1 MVPHSEQKLKLFPDA
16 SGCGLRVGGWEV
28 LELGCLVYG
37 PNKNLTFFV
46 PENGG
51 APQNKEIP
59 IGNHYFYLCFRV
71 HVSFRGV
78 VLCGLTG
85 GVHFFGHLPGRSKME
100 QFREEE
106 KVSYNHIPRA
116 KGY

>member
-1 MVPHSEQKLKLFPDA
+1 M
-16 SGCGLRVGGWEV
+16 
-28 LELGCLVYG
+28 LVFG
-37 PNKNLTFFV
+37 
-46 PENGG
+46 
-51 APQNKEIP
+51 
-59 IGNHYFYLCFRV
+59 
-71 HVSFRGV
+71 GV